1 MDNKLNRRDFIKY
14 IGLTGAYLMSS
25 FYGMKNTYASWKEKA
40 FNTDNLDSAINLIKE
55 DKDIVSAKNEVE
67 VKLPDIAETG
77 GKVPIEV
84 KSNIKETQAITIF
97 VEGNPLPLISSFK
110 FNGKT
115 EPYIST
121 FMKMQQTSNVI
132 VMVDDGTKIYQ
143 TIKKVNVA
151 AGGC

>member
-14 IGLTGAYLMSS
+14 IGVAGAYLISTL
-25 FYGMKNTYASWKEKA
+25 YGIKNTYATWKEKA
-40 FNTDNLDSAINLIKE
+40 FNTDSLDSAINLIK
-55 DKDIVSAKNEVE
+55 DNKNIVSGENKIE

-84 KSNIKETQAITIF
+84 KSSIKETQTITIF
-97 VEGNPLPLISSFK
+97 VEGNPLPLISSFR

-132 VMVDDGTKIYQ
+132 VMVDDGKKVYQ
-143 TIKKVNVA
+143 IIKKVNVA